1 MQKGSDD
8 VTIREQTEA
17 IERLTLSPYAA
28 LSQNSRGRLRN
39 DPEDDLRGSYQR
51 DRDRILHSKAFRRLK
66 QKTQVFLSPEGDH
79 YRTRLT
85 HTLEVSQI
93 ARTIARAL
101 RLNEDLTEAIALGHD
116 LGHTPFGHAGERAL
130 NELSPHG
137 FTHYRQSLRVVD
149 YLEKDGRGLNLTW
162 EVRNGIITHT
172 KGMWASTLEGQV
184 VRRADHIAFL
194 NHDIEDAEAAGV
206 LKPTQLPAEATRILG
221 NTKSQRITTM
231 ITDLVTHS
239 ADGKIQFS
247 SDVEEAY
254 MILKDFM
261 YSTVYV
267 DKVAKREE
275 SKVGKMVTELY
286 EKFYNDPTLMPNF
299 YMQIAY
305 NEGVDR
311 AVTDYISGMSD
322 EYATRLFEE
331 LFVPQKWH
339 VL

>member
-1 MQKGSDD
+1 M
-8 VTIREQTEA
+8 TIREQTQE
-17 IERLTLSPYAA
+17 IERRTLSRYAT
-28 LSQNSRGRLRN
+28 LSVNSRGRCRPEEE
-39 DPEDDLRGSYQR
+39 DPIRPCFQR

-130 NELSPHG
+130 NRLCPGG

-149 YLEKDGRGLNLTW
+149 KLEKDGEGLNLSW
-162 EVRNGIITHT
+162 EVRNGIVTHT
-172 KGMWASTLEGQV
+172 TGAWARTPEGCV

-194 NHDIEDAEAAGV
+194 NHDIEDAVAAGV
-206 LKPTQLPAEATRILG
+206 LDARRIPAEATAVLG
-221 NTKSQRITTM
+221 RTKSQRITTM
-231 ITDLVTHS
+231 IADIVAHS
-239 ADGKIQFS
+239 QNGQINFS
-247 SDVEEAY
+247 PEVEAAY
-254 MILKDFM
+254 AILKDFM

-267 DKVAKREE
+267 DKEAKREE
-275 SKVGKMVTELY
+275 KKVDKLIEALY
-286 EKFYNDPTLMPNF
+286 ERLCADPSRMPNF
-299 YMQIAY
+299 YLQIAY

-311 AVTDYISGMSD
+311 AATDYISGMSD
-322 EYATRLFEE
+322 EFATRLFVEW
-331 LFVPQKWH
+331 FVPQKWQ

>member
-1 MQKGSDD
+1 M
-8 VTIREQTEA
+8 TIREQTQE
-17 IERLTLSPYAA
+17 IERRTLSRYAT
-28 LSQNSRGRLRN
+28 LSVNSRGRCRPEEE
-39 DPEDDLRGSYQR
+39 DPIRPCFQR

-130 NELSPHG
+130 NRLCPGG

-149 YLEKDGRGLNLTW
+149 KLEKDGEGLNLSW
-162 EVRNGIITHT
+162 EVRNGIVTHT
-172 KGMWASTLEGQV
+172 TGAWARTPEGCV

-194 NHDIEDAEAAGV
+194 NHDIEDAVAAGV
-206 LKPTQLPAEATRILG
+206 LDARRIPAEATAVLG
-221 NTKSQRITTM
+221 RTKSQRITTM
-231 ITDLVTHS
+231 IADIVAHS
-239 ADGKIQFS
+239 QTGQINFS
-247 SDVEEAY
+247 PEVEAAY
-254 MILKDFM
+254 AILKDFM

-267 DKVAKREE
+267 DKEAKREE
-275 SKVGKMVTELY
+275 KKVDKLIEALY
-286 EKFYNDPTLMPNF
+286 ERLCADPSRMPNF
-299 YMQIAY
+299 YLQIAY

-311 AVTDYISGMSD
+311 AATDYISGMSD
-322 EYATRLFEE
+322 EFATRLFVEW
-331 LFVPQKWH
+331 FVPQKWQ

>member
-1 MQKGSDD
+1 M
-8 VTIREQTEA
+8 TIREQTEA
-17 IERLTLSPYAA
+17 IERQTLSRYAT
-28 LSQNSRGRLRN
+28 LSENSRGRRVPLEP
-39 DPEDDLRGSYQR
+39 DPIRPCFQR
-51 DRDRILHSKAFRRLK
+51 DRDRILHCKAFRRLK

-101 RLNEDLTEAIALGHD
+101 RLNEDLTEAVALGHD

-130 NELSPHG
+130 NRLCPGG

-149 YLEKDGRGLNLTW
+149 YLERDGQGLDLTW
-162 EVRNGIITHT
+162 EVRNGIVTHT
-172 KGMWASTLEGQV
+172 TGAWARTPEGCV
-184 VRRADHIAFL
+184 V
-194 NHDIEDAEAAGV
+194 
-206 LKPTQLPAEATRILG
+206 LG
-221 NTKSQRITTM
+221 ATKSERITTM
-231 ITDLVTHS
+231 ITDLVAHS
-239 ADGKIQFS
+239 GAGQIAFS
-247 SDVEEAY
+247 PEVEAAY
-254 MILKDFM
+254 SVLKDFM
-261 YSTVYV
+261 YATVYV
-267 DKVAKREE
+267 DKEAKREE
-275 SKVGKMVTELY
+275 KKVDKLIGELY
-286 EKFYNDPTLMPNF
+286 ARLCDEPALMPNF

-322 EYATRLFEE
+322 EFATRLFEE

>member
-1 MQKGSDD
+1 M
-8 VTIREQTEA
+8 TIREQTQE
-17 IERLTLSPYAA
+17 IERRTLSRYAT
-28 LSQNSRGRLRN
+28 LSVNSRGRCRPEEE
-39 DPEDDLRGSYQR
+39 DPIRPCFQR

-130 NELSPHG
+130 NRLCPGG

-149 YLEKDGRGLNLTW
+149 KLEKDGEGLKLSW
-162 EVRNGIITHT
+162 EVRNGIVTHT
-172 KGMWASTLEGQV
+172 TGAWARTPEGCV

-194 NHDIEDAEAAGV
+194 NHDIEDAVAAGV
-206 LKPTQLPAEATRILG
+206 LDARRIPAEATAVLG
-221 NTKSQRITTM
+221 RTKSQRITTM
-231 ITDLVTHS
+231 ITDIVAHS
-239 ADGKIQFS
+239 QNGQINFS
-247 SDVEEAY
+247 PEVEAAY
-254 MILKDFM
+254 AILKDFM

-267 DKVAKREE
+267 DKEAKREE
-275 SKVGKMVTELY
+275 KKVDKLIEALY
-286 EKFYNDPTLMPNF
+286 ERLCADPSRMPNF
-299 YMQIAY
+299 YLQIAY

-311 AVTDYISGMSD
+311 AATDYISGMSD
-322 EYATRLFEE
+322 EFATRLFVEW
-331 LFVPQKWH
+331 FVPQKWQ

>member
-1 MQKGSDD
+1 M
-8 VTIREQTEA
+8 TIREQTQE
-17 IERLTLSPYAA
+17 IERRTLSRYAS
-28 LSQNSRGRLRN
+28 LSENSRGRRRPEEE
-39 DPEDDLRGSYQR
+39 DPIRPCFQR
-51 DRDRILHSKAFRRLK
+51 DRDRILHCKAFRRLK

-130 NELSPHG
+130 DRLCPGG

-149 YLEKDGRGLNLTW
+149 KLEKDGEGLNLSW

-172 KGMWASTLEGQV
+172 TGAWARTPEGCV

-194 NHDIEDAEAAGV
+194 NHDIEDAVAAGV
-206 LKPTQLPAEATRILG
+206 LDPHRIPAEAVAVLG
-221 NTKSQRITTM
+221 RTKSQRITTM
-231 ITDLVTHS
+231 IADIVAHS
-239 ADGKIQFS
+239 QNGQINFS
-247 SDVEEAY
+247 PEVEAAY
-254 MILKDFM
+254 AILKEKK
-261 YSTVYV
+261 V
-267 DKVAKREE
+267 DKLIEA
-275 SKVGKMVTELY
+275 LY
-286 EKFYNDPTLMPNF
+286 DRLCADPSRMPNF
-299 YMQIAY
+299 YLQIAY

-311 AVTDYISGMSD
+311 AATDYISGMSD
-322 EYATRLFEE
+322 EFATRLFVEW
-331 LFVPQKWH
+331 FVPQKWQ

>member
-1 MQKGSDD
+1 M
-8 VTIREQTEA
+8 TIREQTQA
-17 IERLTLSPYAA
+17 IERLTLSRYAA
-28 LSQNSRGRLRN
+28 LSEQSRGRRRPE
-39 DPEDDLRGSYQR
+39 PEDPVRPCYQR
-51 DRDRILHSKAFRRLK
+51 DRDRILHCKAFRRLK

-93 ARTIARAL
+93 ARTIARSL

-130 NELSPHG
+130 NRLCPGG

-149 YLEKDGRGLNLTW
+149 FLEKDGRGLNLSW

-172 KGMWASTLEGQV
+172 TGAWARTLEGQA

-194 NHDIEDAEAAGV
+194 NHDIEDAITAGV
-206 LKPTQLPAEATRILG
+206 LDPAALPAEATRVLG
-221 NTKSQRITTM
+221 QTKSARITTM
-231 ITDLVTHS
+231 INDLVAHS
-239 ADGKIQFS
+239 QNGAMQFS
-247 SDVEEAY
+247 PEVEAAY
-254 MILKDFM
+254 GVLKDFM

-267 DKVAKREE
+267 DKNAKREE
-275 SKVGKMVTELY
+275 KKVDKLVAELY
-286 EKFYNDPTLMPNF
+286 ERLCADPGLMPNF

-305 NEGVDR
+305 NEGIDR
-311 AVTDYISGMSD
+311 AVADYISGMSD
-322 EYATRLFEE
+322 EFATNLFEE

>member
-1 MQKGSDD
+1 MT
-8 VTIREQTEA
+8 VREQTQT
-17 IERLTLSPYAA
+17 IERLTLSRYAA
-28 LSQNSRGRLRN
+28 LSERSRGRRRPE
-39 DPEDDLRGSYQR
+39 PEDPLRPCYQR
-51 DRDRILHSKAFRRLK
+51 DRDRILHCKAFRRLK

-130 NELSPHG
+130 NKICPGG

-149 YLEKDGRGLNLTW
+149 SLEKDGRGLNLSW

-172 KGMWASTLEGQV
+172 TGAWARTLEGCA
-184 VRRADHIAFL
+184 VRYADHIAFL
-194 NHDIEDAEAAGV
+194 NHDIEDAITAGV
-206 LKPTQLPAEATRILG
+206 LSPEAIPADAVRVLG
-221 NTKSQRITTM
+221 RTKSERITTM
-231 ITDLVTHS
+231 ITDLVANTPG
-239 ADGKIQFS
+239 DRMGFS
-247 SDVEEAY
+247 SEVEDAY
-254 MILKDFM
+254 LLLKDFM

-267 DKVAKREE
+267 DKEAKREE
-275 SKVGKMVTELY
+275 GKVDKLVGELY
-286 EKFYNDPTLMPNF
+286 ERLSANPSLMPTF
-299 YMQIAY
+299 YMQIAF
-305 NEGVDR
+305 NEGIDR
-311 AVTDYISGMSD
+311 AVADYISGMSD
-322 EYATRLFEE
+322 QFAVRLFEE